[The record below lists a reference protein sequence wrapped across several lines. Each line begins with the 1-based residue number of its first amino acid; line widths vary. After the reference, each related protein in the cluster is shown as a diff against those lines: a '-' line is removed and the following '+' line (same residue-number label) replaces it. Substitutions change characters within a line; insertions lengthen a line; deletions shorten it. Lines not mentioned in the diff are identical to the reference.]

1 MRQRSLVEQEI
12 TTRRNL
18 EVQLEAKEQSL
29 MGLRAQ
35 LDVRLLYPFSNT
47 VNRFILQVN
56 FYYRSITVTFTSV
69 IPVKETNAIHSKER
83 ERDSV

>member
-18 EVQLEAKEQSL
+18 ELQLEAKEQSL

-35 LDVRLLYPFSNT
+35 LDVSDLVVMSAAHLSLNKSD
-47 VNRFILQVN
+47 LK
-56 FYYRSITVTFTSV
+56 S
-69 IPVKETNAIHSKER
+69 
-83 ERDSV
+83 